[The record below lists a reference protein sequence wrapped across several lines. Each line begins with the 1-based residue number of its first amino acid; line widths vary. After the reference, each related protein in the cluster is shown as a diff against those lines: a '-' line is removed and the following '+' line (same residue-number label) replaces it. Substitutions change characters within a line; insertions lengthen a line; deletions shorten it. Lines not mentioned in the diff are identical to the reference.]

1 MNMDIE
7 KISSAVR
14 EDMLNFARDLVR
26 IKSFTGHEEE
36 AVKRVEKEMRKL
48 GYDEIIKDRMGN
60 IIGRIGSGKTS
71 ILYDG
76 HIDTVTVD
84 DASEW
89 TLNPFGG
96 DIVNNKLYGR
106 GAIDMKSSVA
116 AMVYAGY
123 AARKLGLDKN
133 ATIYISASIMEED
146 CDGAAILYEYE
157 HDNLRP
163 DYVVIC
169 EPSDLKLAV
178 GQRGRTSIKISMD
191 GVPCHGS
198 QPEKGINPVYKMV
211 PIIQRIEELGK
222 KFIAG
227 QGKGGSIA
235 LTKTECTT
243 GSLNSVPS
251 KYCVYIDRRISVL
264 EDEDC
269 IKNEMEELIAGTDA
283 YWEIIKYDGESY
295 TGENVKINVFY
306 PAWSLDRDHSLAVAS
321 ISSYK
326 ELFGRDPEIF
336 EWSFSTNGVASMGQL
351 KIPTIGFGPG
361 PVNMAHQKDE
371 YCFIE
376 NIVDAM
382 KFYAML
388 PKFIG
393 NER

>member
-1 MNMDIE
+1 MNKDVE
-7 KISSAVR
+7 KISSEVR
-14 EDMLNFARDLVR
+14 NDMLSFASDLVR
-26 IKSFTGHEEE
+26 IKSFTGNEEE
-36 AVKRVEKEMRKL
+36 AIKAVEKEMKKL

-76 HIDTVTVD
+76 HIDTVAVD
-84 DASEW
+84 DVSEW
-89 TLNPFGG
+89 TKDPFGG
-96 DIVNNKLYGR
+96 NIADNKMFGR
-106 GAIDMKSSVA
+106 GSIDMKSSLA

-123 AARKLGLDKN
+123 AIKKLGFGKDV
-133 ATIYISASIMEED
+133 TIYISASIMEED

-157 HDNLRP
+157 HDNLHP

-178 GQRGRTSIKISMD
+178 GQRGRTSIKITMD

-211 PIIQRIEELGK
+211 PVIQRIEELGK

-227 QGKGGSIA
+227 QGNGGSIA

-251 KYCVYIDRRISVL
+251 KFCVYIDRRLSVV
-264 EDEDC
+264 EDEDY

-283 YWEIIKYDGESY
+283 YWEIIKYEGKSY
-295 TGENVKINVFY
+295 TGEDVITKVFY
-306 PAWSLDRDHSLAVAS
+306 PAWNIDSDHCLARAS
-321 ISSYK
+321 ISSHK
-326 ELFGRDPEIF
+326 ELFDRDPEIF
-336 EWSFSTNGVASMGQL
+336 KWSFSTNGVASMGQL

-371 YCFIE
+371 YCFVETI
-376 NIVDAM
+376 IDAM
-382 KFYAML
+382 KFYTVL
-388 PKFIG
+388 PKYIK
-393 NER
+393 NEI